1 MLDIFFGFYAN
12 VLAYDEWK
20 SWCKVVL
27 PPSIYISQHAGAL
40 SNKTIKKRFHSSFHR
55 ILRIFL
61 FFYDAFQILQ
71 VQDFLVYAPRK
82 EAVKISLNNAQKN
95 AKIPCVVEFFD
106 SHLQ

>member
-1 MLDIFFGFYAN
+1 MMNEKVDAKWFY
-12 VLAYDEWK
+12 L
-20 SWCKVVL
+20 L
-27 PPSIYISQHAGAL
+27 PYISQHAGAL

-82 EAVKISLNNAQKN
+82 EAVKISLNNAQK
-95 AKIPCVVEFFD
+95 KC
-106 SHLQ
+106 